1 MRKCIDADRLINDVR
16 RSTTLGGSEWFVKK
30 IREQPTVEAEDVV
43 KCEECKYF
51 NTEERID
58 DPISTI
64 CMCTFYSQ
72 ESKVYKKSDGYCDAG
87 KRREADE
94 NAEIL

>member
-1 MRKCIDADRLINDVR
+1 MRKCIDADRFINDIR
-16 RSTTLGGSEWFVKK
+16 RSTTPGGAEWIVKK
-30 IREQPTVEAEDVV
+30 VREQPSVKAEEVV

-64 CMCTFYSQ
+64 CMCTFFSQ
-72 ESKVYKKSDGYCDAG
+72 ERKVYKRSDGYCDAG
-87 KRREADE
+87 MRREADE
-94 NAEIL
+94 YAEIL